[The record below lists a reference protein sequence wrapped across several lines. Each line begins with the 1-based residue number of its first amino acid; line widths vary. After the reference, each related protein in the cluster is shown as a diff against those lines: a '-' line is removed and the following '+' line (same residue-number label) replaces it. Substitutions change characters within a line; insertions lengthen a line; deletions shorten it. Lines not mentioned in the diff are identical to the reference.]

1 MQRRKLRV
9 VLITDADG
17 GKRQR
22 SLYAT
27 EITWQMAD
35 AIKAKMPANPT
46 MGEVF
51 ESLVNFARMMPDA
64 FGLALPEDTTGAIWE
79 LAGRIAKAN
88 KLGSAGGLFDRLVS
102 TVSLFPERFFLD
114 KPADSVEKI
123 FSERAE

>member
-51 ESLVNFARMMPDA
+51 ESLVNFARMMPEA
-64 FGLALPEDTTGAIWE
+64 FGLALPEDTTKS
-79 LAGRIAKAN
+79 R
-88 KLGSAGGLFDRLVS
+88 
-102 TVSLFPERFFLD
+102 T
-114 KPADSVEKI
+114 KP
-123 FSERAE
+123 

>member
-1 MQRRKLRV
+1 M

-35 AIKAKMPANPT
+35 AIKAKMPNNPT
-46 MGEVF
+46 IGEVF
-51 ESLVNFARMMPDA
+51 ESLVNFARMMPEA

-114 KPADSVEKI
+114 KPEDSVEKI